1 MSSQLVR
8 IASFA
13 AWPSTAA
20 VSSLSLARSGFT
32 YTGHGE
38 STVCTECQLVIDS
51 WQRGDRPDQVH
62 RQRSPNCPFVQEQL
76 QASDS
81 SISSLATASG
91 TAVGSGLSS
100 VACSVDRTNPD
111 FKRPTVES
119 ARLSTFH
126 TIDGS
131 MSAAVSSVVGHSLQN
146 GDVTGRAHRFIATDG
161 GTQQVNHV
169 ANMHHVPCN
178 QVPLLCVIDREHP
191 DFDRLKDEE
200 VRLSTF
206 HDWPERA
213 ARIIEPRDLAKAGL
227 FYTGQIDR
235 VQCAFCR
242 GFLRNWVQGD
252 RPVNEHRKHFPNCS
266 FVKRLNDVSDGE
278 RANLTAISAVS
289 VMTHIGM
296 N

>member
-1 MSSQLVR
+1 MFSQLVR

-20 VSSLSLARSGFT
+20 VSSLSLARSGFK

-91 TAVGSGLSS
+91 TAVRSGSSS
-100 VACSVDRTNPD
+100 TVYSVDRTNPD
-111 FKRPTVES
+111 FERLKVES
-119 ARLSTFH
+119 ARL
-126 TIDGS
+126 
-131 MSAAVSSVVGHSLQN
+131 A
-146 GDVTGRAHRFIATDG
+146 
-161 GTQQVNHV
+161 
-169 ANMHHVPCN
+169 
-178 QVPLLCVIDREHP
+178 
-191 DFDRLKDEE
+191 
-200 VRLSTF
+200 TF

-213 ARIIEPRDLAKAGL
+213 ALIVEPRDLAKAGL
-227 FYTGQIDR
+227 FYTGQTDR

-242 GFLRNWVQGD
+242 GCLRSWEKGD
-252 RPVNEHRKHFPNCS
+252 RPIDEHRKHFPNCHLLKQQLDEVWRIALYMYLCAS
-266 FVKRLNDVSDGE
+266 FLKFQ
-278 RANLTAISAVS
+278 
-289 VMTHIGM
+289 
-296 N
+296 